1 MARLVS
7 DKDVR
12 LTLSFG
18 GSNLPYRAMT
28 AFEYVRLDAMDP
40 IDWMIAARTP
50 ILQACSDLHQLVAA
64 NDCMLT
70 SLTVKLGP
78 EDTGPTLD
86 IPVGVEGEN
95 GANACPP
102 NVALLVRKLV
112 PTVSGRLNGRSFYP
126 SISEGNVAND
136 GTIPTPALGP
146 YQEAFDDFFTAMTEA
161 LPDGPNL
168 EPVVFGGGEGGG
180 PVNTRRVVRYT
191 VQPRVATRRRR
202 LRR

>member
-1 MARLVS
+1 MARLVT
-7 DKDVR
+7 DKHVR
-12 LTLSFG
+12 LTFSFS

-28 AFEYVRLDAMDP
+28 AFEFVRLDAMDP
-40 IDWMIAARTP
+40 LDWMLAARQP
-50 ILQACSDLHQLVAA
+50 ILSACSDLHQLVSA
-64 NDCMLT
+64 NDCVL
-70 SLTVKLGP
+70 SNLTVKLGP
-78 EDTGPTLD
+78 EDAGPTMD

-102 NVALLVRKLV
+102 NVALLIRKLV

-136 GTIPTPALGP
+136 GSIPTPALGP
-146 YQEAFDDFFTAMTEA
+146 YQDAFDGFFTAMTEE

-168 EPVVFGGGEGGG
+168 EPVVFGGGEDAG
-180 PVNTRRVVRYT
+180 PVSTRQVTRFS